1 MLRLSKK
8 KICLT
13 FWTILTLSYAFYAEF
28 LIYKL
33 KTGSWPFM
41 TCRNEKDCIKIL
53 LVADPQIIGN
63 LNEIFSPLS
72 PFTIFDSDRF
82 LKITYYY
89 AYNYAKPHVVVF
101 LGDLMD
107 EAHIAND
114 DDFNSYVRRI
124 FNIFL
129 NPYRLDN
136 NVKHVWLP
144 GDNDIGGEDTDVTP
158 KKLQRFERAFSQS
171 SFHTVGNVTL
181 FKINRLTHIIPAYK
195 KERDFFDTSKIFVGL
210 SHIPLMFRPSPFP
223 EKVINKMQ
231 PHVLFTAH
239 EHKSMII
246 STDALLHKDYHI
258 VPITPESD
266 QIYEYALGV
275 QNMYEI
281 LIPTCSYRMG
291 TNKIGYGFAIIENN
305 ELRFTNLW
313 SPSRFEH
320 LAVYLI
326 LVVLPVLLFSF
337 YKTVGCVK
345 TRSLRYANK

>member
-1 MLRLSKK
+1 
-8 KICLT
+8 
-13 FWTILTLSYAFYAEF
+13 
-28 LIYKL
+28 
-33 KTGSWPFM
+33 
-41 TCRNEKDCIKIL
+41 
-53 LVADPQIIGN
+53 
-63 LNEIFSPLS
+63 
-72 PFTIFDSDRF
+72 
-82 LKITYYY
+82 
-89 AYNYAKPHVVVF
+89 
-101 LGDLMD
+101 MD

-129 NPYRLDN
+129 SPYSLDN
-136 NVKHVWLP
+136 VKVILVKAKIINSISVDCLVIQHIFLP

-158 KKLQRFERAFSQS
+158 KKLQRFERAFSQA
-171 SFHTVGNVTL
+171 SFHTIGNVTL

-223 EKVINKMQ
+223 EKVLFTLNFYSCRLKHANKIFKVINKMQ

-266 QIYEYALGV
+266 KIYEYALGV

-281 LIPTCSYRMG
+281 IIPTCSYRMG
-291 TNKIGYGFAIIENN
+291 TNKIGYGYAIIGK
-305 ELRFTNLW
+305 NLW
-313 SPSRFEH
+313 G
-320 LAVYLI
+320 YN
-326 LVVLPVLLFSF
+326 
-337 YKTVGCVK
+337 Y
-345 TRSLRYANK
+345 